1 MGSVR
6 RDQNMVARAKMA
18 LVSALD
24 AQTSRT
30 GEEQHPFVVS
40 LTMGVPGR
48 RRLARRHDALNAN
61 IRSR

>member
-1 MGSVR
+1 VR

-30 GEEQHPFVVS
+30 GEEYSSCP
-40 LTMGVPGR
+40 
-48 RRLARRHDALNAN
+48 
-61 IRSR
+61 